1 MELSI
6 PDIQTRVETLT
17 NAMISLAA
25 KEVLWRERWDLER
38 QEILDNID
46 GINEIVG
53 TKNTYGNG
61 MAAIE
66 LTKRYGWIM
75 MKPNRTRGAYFGKVV
90 ALEYHVA
97 IVQITPTQML
107 ELPFGALAVTEEKSP
122 KLGDSVH
129 MAFKDGVLTATVT
142 MKSGHWSLSAC
153 GK

>member
-1 MELSI
+1 MSSSMELSI

-38 QEILDNID
+38 QEILDKID

-53 TKNTYGNG
+53 TKDTYGNG
-61 MAAIE
+61 MAATE

-75 MKPNRTRGAYFGKVV
+75 MKPNRIRGAYFGMVV
-90 ALEYHVA
+90 ALEHHVA

-107 ELPFGALAVTEEKSP
+107 ELPFGALAVTEEQSP
-122 KLGDSVH
+122 KLGDSVR
-129 MAFKDGVLTATVT
+129 MEFKDGVLTVTVVRR
-142 MKSGHWSLSAC
+142 SRP
-153 GK
+153 